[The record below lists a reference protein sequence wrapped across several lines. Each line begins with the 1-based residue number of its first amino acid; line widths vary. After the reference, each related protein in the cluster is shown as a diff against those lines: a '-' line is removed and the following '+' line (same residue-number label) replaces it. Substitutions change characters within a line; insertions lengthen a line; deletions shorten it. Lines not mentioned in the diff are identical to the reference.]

1 MPRTF
6 KTEESRSSIVIDFQG
21 VSGLLTTVADR
32 IFQSEISISHTQYA
46 LLITIS
52 SLESPV
58 SESDVAEKL
67 HRGLNTISML
77 VDRMVKAGMID
88 RSRSKDDRRKCI
100 VSLTP
105 LGKEKLVK
113 GKKVNETLSQ
123 RLFNELGEKEINDI
137 QNLLTKLEA
146 SAVKELSV

>member
-1 MPRTF
+1 LPRKAITD
-6 KTEESRSSIVIDFQG
+6 ESRSSIVIDFQG

-32 IFQSEISISHTQYA
+32 IFQSEIAISHTQYA

-52 SLESPV
+52 SLKSPV

-88 RSRSKDDRRKCI
+88 RSRSQEDRRKCI

-105 LGKEKLVK
+105 LGQEKLAK
-113 GKKVNETLSQ
+113 GKKVNEMLSQ
-123 RLFNELGEKEINDI
+123 RLLNEFGEKEIQDI
-137 QNLLTKLEA
+137 NSLLTKLETLA
-146 SAVKELSV
+146 TKELSA